1 MSARYPA
8 ALLAAFVLV
17 FVALGIAP
25 TYRQDWLL
33 ENLLVLVAVPLLV
46 VTYRRLRFSNAAYT
60 LFFVFFVLHEIGAH
74 YTYSLVP
81 YDAWARSL
89 TGGSVSASLGLSRNH
104 YDRLIHFAYGLL
116 LYLPVVELLA
126 ARAPSRGLWRALLPL
141 LFIMSNSAIYELIE
155 WVAAMVFGGDLGMAY
170 LGTQGDVW
178 DSQKD
183 MACAAAGA
191 VIALLT
197 GAAVRAAPRAR
208 TAAATTSASPGAR
221 TR

>member
-1 MSARYPA
+1 VSARYPA

-89 TGGSVSASLGLSRNH
+89 TGGSVSASLGL
-104 YDRLIHFAYGLL
+104 
-116 LYLPVVELLA
+116 
-126 ARAPSRGLWRALLPL
+126 
-141 LFIMSNSAIYELIE
+141 
-155 WVAAMVFGGDLGMAY
+155 
-170 LGTQGDVW
+170 
-178 DSQKD
+178 
-183 MACAAAGA
+183 
-191 VIALLT
+191 
-197 GAAVRAAPRAR
+197 
-208 TAAATTSASPGAR
+208 
-221 TR
+221 